1 MKTIQSYI
9 SVFLLLLAA
18 TACEK
23 EGDKIFLSGQEPS
36 ELAASAADIILSTE
50 NSDLQVLNLSWASG
64 QFSVSDETMGVSSG
78 VPGITIEASA
88 SPDFLIV
95 TELQPSD
102 NGISLTGARL
112 NTLAKNAGLMPGVK
126 APLYFRVKSLMGNNM
141 EPEYSNVIS
150 VDVTPFVIDM
160 SKLYLL
166 NSAQNDTLAMIY
178 SPEENGE
185 YAGFVKASGWMEFYF
200 QEGDGA
206 IYGNNGVSG
215 VPFELSE
222 DTETM
227 WNCWSPANGG
237 YYYVT
242 MSTTD
247 MEWTATWL
255 PKISVGGAVED
266 SLAFYKSQELWA
278 GVIETTA
285 ADAQVTLS
293 SDALLYNTSTGD
305 ADAGAIAT
313 TVSFAEGESGEI
325 VLAEGGG
332 SFIVPSA
339 GTNTITLDLTGASG
353 WTYTIEDGE
362 NLPQEEVSIPF
373 LYLPGSNDGETGGD
387 WTFDNFIPQLNDTL
401 YGGFVDINSQWGF
414 QMFTAPEWGVDYYTM
429 GESEGL
435 LEMNVEGRNIPAPDP
450 AGTYWV
456 KADVRNMT
464 YGLAE
469 LGEVLYLSGLNDV
482 WDFATTIPKTGEGV
496 YSGTIEVTTPSSW
509 GFALY
514 IETDNWDDKFGG
526 FDGTLS
532 YAGGNITEDTEA
544 GIYTL
549 TVDLFNRTYEMTL
562 NQ

>member
-36 ELAASAADIILSTE
+36 ELAASAVDVILSNE
-50 NSDLQVLNLSWASG
+50 NSDLQVLNLSWSSG
-64 QFSVSDETMGVSSG
+64 QFSVSDETMGVSSAL
-78 VPGITIEASA
+78 PGITVEASA

-95 TELQPSD
+95 TELQPSG
-102 NGISLTGARL
+102 NAISLTGFRL
-112 NTLAKNAGLMPGVK
+112 NTLAKNAGLMPGVN

-150 VDVTPFVIDM
+150 VDVTPFEIDM
-160 SKLYLL
+160 SRLFVL
-166 NSAQNDTLAMIY
+166 NPAQDDTLSVIY
-178 SPEENGE
+178 SPESDGE
-185 YAGFVKASGWMEFYF
+185 YSGFVTATGWMNFYF
-200 QEGDGA
+200 QEGDGT
-206 IYGNNGVSG
+206 IWGNNGVSE
-215 VPFELSE
+215 VPFELSN
-222 DTETM
+222 DAGTM
-227 WNCWSPANGG
+227 WNCWFPANGG
-237 YYYVT
+237 HYYVT
-242 MSTTD
+242 MSTNTQ
-247 MEWTATWL
+247 EWSATWL
-255 PKISVGGAVED
+255 PKITVGGAVDD
-266 SLAFYKSQELWA
+266 SLAFFKSFELWA
-278 GVIETTA
+278 GVIETPSA
-285 ADAQVTLS
+285 GSQITLN
-293 SDALLYNTSTGD
+293 SDALLYNSSTGD
-305 ADAGAIAT
+305 SDAAAIAT
-313 TVSFAEGESGEI
+313 VVSFAEGESGKI
-325 VLAEGGG
+325 VFSEAAGN
-332 SFIVPSA
+332 FNVPNS
-339 GTNTITLDLTGASG
+339 GTNTVTIDFSDEND
-353 WTYTIEDGE
+353 WTYSITPGE
-362 NLPQEEVSIPF
+362 NLPQEEESIPF
-373 LYLPGSNDGETGGD
+373 LYLPGSKDGDTGGD

-401 YGGFVDINSQWGF
+401 YGGFVDFNSQWGF

-450 AGTYWV
+450 AGTYWA
-456 KADVRNMT
+456 KADVKNLT

-514 IETDNWDDKFGG
+514 IEADNWDDKFGG
-526 FDGTLS
+526 YDGTLS

-544 GIYTL
+544 GTYTL

>member
-1 MKTIQSYI
+1 MKTIQLYI
-9 SVFLLLLAA
+9 SVFLLFFAA

-36 ELAASAADIILSTE
+36 ELSASAVDVILSTE
-50 NSDLQVLNLSWASG
+50 NSDLQVLNLSWSSG
-64 QFSVSDETMGVSSG
+64 QVSVSDETMGVSSG
-78 VPGITIEASA
+78 LPGITVEASA
-88 SPDFLIV
+88 SPDFSII

-102 NGISLTGARL
+102 NAISLTGARL
-112 NTLAKNAGLMPGVK
+112 NTLAKNAGLIPWVK

-150 VDVTPFVIDM
+150 VDVTPFEIDM
-160 SKLYLL
+160 SNLYLL
-166 NSAQNDTLAMIY
+166 NPAQNDTLSVIY
-178 SPEENGE
+178 SPESNGE
-185 YAGFVKASGWMEFYF
+185 YSGFVTATGWMNFYF
-200 QEGDGA
+200 QEGDGT
-206 IYGNNGVSG
+206 IWGNNGVSE
-215 VPFELSE
+215 VPFELSN
-222 DTETM
+222 DAGTM
-227 WNCWSPANGG
+227 WNCWFPANGG
-237 YYYVT
+237 QYYVT
-242 MSTTD
+242 MSTND
-247 MEWTATWL
+247 QVWSATWL
-255 PKISVGGAVED
+255 PKLTVGGAVED
-266 SLAFYKSQELWA
+266 SLAFFKSFELWA
-278 GVIETTA
+278 GVIETSSA
-285 ADAQVTLS
+285 GAQITLN

-305 ADAGAIAT
+305 SDAGAIAT
-313 TVSFAEGESGEI
+313 IVNFAEGESGKI
-325 VLAEGGG
+325 VFSDAAGN
-332 SFIVPSA
+332 FIVSNS
-339 GTNTITLDLTGASG
+339 GTNTVTIDFSQEND
-353 WTYTIEDGE
+353 WTYSITQGE
-362 NLPQEEVSIPF
+362 NLPQEEESIPF
-373 LYLPGSNDGETGGD
+373 LYLPGSKDGDTGGD

-482 WDFATTIPKTGEGV
+482 WDFATTIPKTGEGI
-496 YSGTIEVTTPSSW
+496 YSGTIEVTTPSQY

-514 IETDNWDDKFGG
+514 IEADNWDDKFGG
-526 FDGTLS
+526 YDGNLS

-544 GIYTL
+544 GTYTL